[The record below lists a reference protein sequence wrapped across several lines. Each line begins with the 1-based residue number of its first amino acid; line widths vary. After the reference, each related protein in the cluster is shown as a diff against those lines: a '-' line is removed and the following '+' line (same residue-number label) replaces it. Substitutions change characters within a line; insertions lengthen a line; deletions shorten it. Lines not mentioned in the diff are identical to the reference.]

1 MSPASRC
8 VEHGPC
14 DGFAFANVVDEDP
27 VRANRAAITK
37 GVGQTVPHG
46 LLEVEA
52 RRAAFGDGLHIA
64 RELDLRSYEDAVATY
79 RDAIAREDADA
90 ASWLKLGNA
99 LALLEQYQDAAGA
112 FRNALERAP
121 ELAAAF
127 NGLGASLMHLGD
139 AEQAALAL
147 DRAAELDARDPNPLM
162 NLALLHER
170 SGDAA
175 AAREAWER
183 ALERDPS
190 SSIAQRRLARL

>member
-1 MSPASRC
+1 
-8 VEHGPC
+8 
-14 DGFAFANVVDEDP
+14 
-27 VRANRAAITK
+27 
-37 GVGQTVPHG
+37 
-46 LLEVEA
+46 
-52 RRAAFGDGLHIA
+52 
-64 RELDLRSYEDAVATY
+64 
-79 RDAIAREDADA
+79 
-90 ASWLKLGNA
+90 
-99 LALLEQYQDAAGA
+99 
-112 FRNALERAP
+112 
-121 ELAAAF
+121 
-127 NGLGASLMHLGD
+127 MHLGD